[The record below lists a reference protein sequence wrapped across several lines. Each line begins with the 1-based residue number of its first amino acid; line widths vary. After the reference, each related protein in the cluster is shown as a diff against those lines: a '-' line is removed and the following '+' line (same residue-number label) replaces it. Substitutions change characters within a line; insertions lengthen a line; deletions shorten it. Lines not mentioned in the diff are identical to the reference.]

1 MEESCKALFF
11 VFQKMSLNVPFLL
24 LYLLLVKV
32 GGILMEKSQRG
43 KKFNDDIK
51 EKALALLATNNNAKF
66 VADNLG
72 LKYTTVK
79 TWEKKFLEQANTGDV
94 PQDKDLVA
102 LRKKKKAEFV
112 DNAWEIIEKTQNLLM
127 KRIERALYSE
137 DKIDQLLEEILLLDN
152 KDLSQEQRKALYR
165 KISTIKVEDV
175 GKIAT
180 VLGTIYDKQA
190 LASNEPTSRV
200 EGNLR
205 LEDLIKK
212 VEDKSEY

>member
-1 MEESCKALFF
+1 M
-11 VFQKMSLNVPFLL
+11 L
-24 LYLLLVKV
+24 LYLLLVKA

-51 EKALALLATNNNAKF
+51 EKAFALLATNNNAKF
-66 VADNLG
+66 VADKLG

-94 PQDKDLVA
+94 PQDKNLVA
-102 LRKKKKAEFV
+102 LRNKKKAEFV
-112 DNAWEIIEKTQNLLM
+112 DNAWEIIEKTQSLLM

-212 VEDKSEY
+212 VEGDSDY

>member
-1 MEESCKALFF
+1 M
-11 VFQKMSLNVPFLL
+11 L

-66 VADNLG
+66 VADKLG

-79 TWEKKFLEQANTGDV
+79 TWEKKFLEQATTGDV
-94 PQDKDLVA
+94 PQDKNLVA
-102 LRKKKKAEFV
+102 LRNKKKAEFV

>member
-1 MEESCKALFF
+1 M
-11 VFQKMSLNVPFLL
+11 L

-51 EKALALLATNNNAKF
+51 EKALALLSTNNNAKF
-66 VADNLG
+66 VADKLG

-79 TWEKKFLEQANTGDV
+79 TWEKKFLEQANAGDV

-112 DNAWEIIEKTQNLLM
+112 DNAWEIIEKTQSLLM
-127 KRIERALYSE
+127 KRIERALDSE

-200 EGNLR
+200 EGNIR

-212 VEDKSEY
+212 VEGDSDY

>member
-1 MEESCKALFF
+1 M
-11 VFQKMSLNVPFLL
+11 L

-66 VADNLG
+66 VADKLG

-94 PQDKDLVA
+94 PQDKNLVA
-102 LRKKKKAEFV
+102 LRNKKKAEFV
-112 DNAWEIIEKTQNLLM
+112 DNAWEIIEKTQSLLM

-137 DKIDQLLEEILLLDN
+137 DKIDQLLEEILLLGN

-190 LASNEPTSRV
+190 LASDEPTSRV
-200 EGNLR
+200 EGSLK

-212 VEDKSEY
+212 VEGDSEY

>member
-1 MEESCKALFF
+1 M
-11 VFQKMSLNVPFLL
+11 L

-66 VADNLG
+66 VADKLG

-79 TWEKKFLEQANTGDV
+79 TWEKKFLEQSNTGNV

-112 DNAWEIIEKTQNLLM
+112 DNAWEIIEKTQSLLM
-127 KRIERALYSE
+127 KRIERALDSE
-137 DKIDQLLEEILLLDN
+137 DEIDQLLEEILLLDN
-152 KDLSQEQRKALYR
+152 KNLSQEQRKALYR

-200 EGNLR
+200 EGSLR

-212 VEDKSEY
+212 VEGDSDY

>member
-1 MEESCKALFF
+1 M
-11 VFQKMSLNVPFLL
+11 L

-66 VADNLG
+66 VADKLG

-79 TWEKKFLEQANTGDV
+79 TWEKKFLEQSNTGNV

-112 DNAWEIIEKTQNLLM
+112 DNAWEIIEKTQSLLM
-127 KRIERALYSE
+127 KRIERALDSE

>member
-1 MEESCKALFF
+1 M
-11 VFQKMSLNVPFLL
+11 L

-32 GGILMEKSQRG
+32 GGILMGKSQRG

-66 VADNLG
+66 VADKLG

-79 TWEKKFLEQANTGDV
+79 TWEKKFLEQSNTGNV

-112 DNAWEIIEKTQNLLM
+112 DNAWEIIEKTQSLLM
-127 KRIERALYSE
+127 KRIERALDSE
-137 DKIDQLLEEILLLDN
+137 DEIDQLLEEILLLDN
-152 KDLSQEQRKALYR
+152 KNLSQEQRKALYR

-200 EGNLR
+200 EGSLK

-212 VEDKSEY
+212 VEGDSDY

>member
-1 MEESCKALFF
+1 M
-11 VFQKMSLNVPFLL
+11 L

-66 VADNLG
+66 VADKLG

-94 PQDKDLVA
+94 PQDKNLVA
-102 LRKKKKAEFV
+102 LRNKKKAEFV
-112 DNAWEIIEKTQNLLM
+112 DNAWEIIEKTQSLLM

-190 LASNEPTSRV
+190 LASDEPTSRV

>member
-1 MEESCKALFF
+1 M
-11 VFQKMSLNVPFLL
+11 L

-66 VADNLG
+66 VADKLG

-94 PQDKDLVA
+94 PQDKNLVA
-102 LRKKKKAEFV
+102 LRNKKKAEFV
-112 DNAWEIIEKTQNLLM
+112 DNAWEIIEKTQSLLM
-127 KRIERALYSE
+127 KRIERALNSE

-190 LASNEPTSRV
+190 LASDEPTSRV

>member
-1 MEESCKALFF
+1 
-11 VFQKMSLNVPFLL
+11 
-24 LYLLLVKV
+24 
-32 GGILMEKSQRG
+32 MEKSQRG

-66 VADNLG
+66 VADKLG

-94 PQDKDLVA
+94 PQEKNLVA
-102 LRKKKKAEFV
+102 LRNKKKAEFV
-112 DNAWEIIEKTQNLLM
+112 DNAWEIIEKTQSLLM
-127 KRIERALYSE
+127 KRIERALESE

-152 KDLSQEQRKALYR
+152 KDLSQEQRKSLYR

-200 EGNLR
+200 EGSLR

-212 VEDKSEY
+212 VEGDSDY

>member
-1 MEESCKALFF
+1 M
-11 VFQKMSLNVPFLL
+11 L

-66 VADNLG
+66 VADKLG

-79 TWEKKFLEQANTGDV
+79 TWEKKFLEQSNTGNV

-112 DNAWEIIEKTQNLLM
+112 DNAWEIIEKTQSLLM
-127 KRIERALYSE
+127 KRIERALDSE

-200 EGNLR
+200 EGNIR

-212 VEDKSEY
+212 VEGDSDY

>member
-1 MEESCKALFF
+1 
-11 VFQKMSLNVPFLL
+11 
-24 LYLLLVKV
+24 
-32 GGILMEKSQRG
+32 MEKSQRG

-66 VADNLG
+66 VADKLG

-94 PQDKDLVA
+94 PQDKNLVA

-112 DNAWEIIEKTQNLLM
+112 DNAWEIIEKTQSLLM
-127 KRIERALYSE
+127 KRIERALDSE

-200 EGNLR
+200 EGNIR

-212 VEDKSEY
+212 VEGDSDY

>member
-1 MEESCKALFF
+1 M
-11 VFQKMSLNVPFLL
+11 L

-66 VADNLG
+66 VADKLG

-79 TWEKKFLEQANTGDV
+79 TWEKKFLEQANAGDV

-112 DNAWEIIEKTQNLLM
+112 DNAWEIIEKTQSLLM
-127 KRIERALYSE
+127 KRIERALDSE

-152 KDLSQEQRKALYR
+152 KDLSQEQRKALYK

-200 EGNLR
+200 EGNIR

-212 VEDKSEY
+212 VEGDSDY

>member
-1 MEESCKALFF
+1 M
-11 VFQKMSLNVPFLL
+11 L

-51 EKALALLATNNNAKF
+51 EKALALLSTNNNAKF
-66 VADNLG
+66 VADKLG

-79 TWEKKFLEQANTGDV
+79 TWEKKFLEQSNTGNV

-112 DNAWEIIEKTQNLLM
+112 DNAWEIIEKTQSLLM
-127 KRIERALYSE
+127 KRIERALDSE

-200 EGNLR
+200 EGNIR

-212 VEDKSEY
+212 VEGDSDY